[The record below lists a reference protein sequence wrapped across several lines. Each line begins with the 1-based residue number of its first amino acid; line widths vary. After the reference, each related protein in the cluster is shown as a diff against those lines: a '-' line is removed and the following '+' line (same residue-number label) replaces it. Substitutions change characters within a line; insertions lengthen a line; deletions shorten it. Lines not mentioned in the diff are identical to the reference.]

1 MEWLV
6 GYFLLHGCEYLLLWI
21 STMVLIILILV
32 AATLA
37 IRIFKDFL
45 SIFKEK

>member
-1 MEWLV
+1 MELWLRGLALTGNV
-6 GYFLLHGCEYLLLWI
+6 YLVTWI
-21 STMVLIILILV
+21 PTMVLIILILV
-32 AATLA
+32 ATTLA